1 MDIILPTSLMPCK
14 RNNSHS
20 LFMYVVPATIQF
32 GVKGGL
38 FVNTQR
44 QIEGLFFLSR
54 SLMIKGNGLSF
65 LFLASSPPVPQAI
78 SSLKILQ
85 SWSARTLI
93 IAYIKIPL
101 LVKLF
106 LQRRQ
111 KFALRVVALCKYY
124 IILYNHV
131 LYYTER
137 SRDPL
142 APSRPSQRG
151 KSYLIVRDNELYCK
165 RLTTQSSPS
174 PQTRSNEIRNTLV
187 LISSRTNGNFA
198 FL

>member
-1 MDIILPTSLMPCK
+1 
-14 RNNSHS
+14 
-20 LFMYVVPATIQF
+20 
-32 GVKGGL
+32 
-38 FVNTQR
+38 
-44 QIEGLFFLSR
+44 
-54 SLMIKGNGLSF
+54 MIKGNGLSF
-65 LFLASSPPVPQAI
+65 LFLGSFPPIPQAI
-78 SSLKILQ
+78 SSLRILQ

-93 IAYIKIPL
+93 IAHIKIPL

-137 SRDPL
+137 SRAPL
-142 APSRPSQRG
+142 APSRPSQQA

-165 RLTTQSSPS
+165 RLTTYSP
-174 PQTRSNEIRNTLV
+174 PQARFNKIRNILL
-187 LISSRTNGNFA
+187 LISRSPNGILA
-198 FL
+198 FLKKKFIIF